1 MSPTL
6 TTFLFELVN
15 FLVLATL
22 LGWLLFKPVRARL
35 QARQAADT
43 QHADDLAARLAE
55 TDRKHAE
62 LRQREASFED
72 NMDKAR
78 SARLTAADEE
88 AASILAKAREA
99 ADRERSRATR
109 ALGHLEP
116 AELERLASA
125 VAATSRVIVGRLLAS
140 LEAPELEAALLR
152 AALRQVQALEVIS
165 LGAVLIESAAPLG
178 ASDRDVMT
186 AALGTRA
193 TSLEF
198 RVVPD
203 LGAGV
208 RVTTARG
215 LVDVSAAGVAAEA
228 ERLLKLALLVDEPAA
243 TT

>member
-1 MSPTL
+1 
-6 TTFLFELVN
+6 
-15 FLVLATL
+15 
-22 LGWLLFKPVRARL
+22 
-35 QARQAADT
+35 
-43 QHADDLAARLAE
+43 
-55 TDRKHAE
+55 
-62 LRQREASFED
+62 
-72 NMDKAR
+72 
-78 SARLTAADEE
+78 
-88 AASILAKAREA
+88 
-99 ADRERSRATR
+99 
-109 ALGHLEP
+109 
-116 AELERLASA
+116 
-125 VAATSRVIVGRLLAS
+125 VIVGRLLAS